1 MKRKR
6 IAWLLLTLSTLGG
19 MLSVYQLLFSIWMTA
34 NPRYDSDAWHTR
46 FYERLAIT
54 VLDGLIWVGS
64 IVWLV
69 RLAGK
74 AEKTSIHQNDAQG

>member
-1 MKRKR
+1 MIRKG
-6 IAWLLLTLSTLGG
+6 IAWLLLALSTLGG
-19 MLSVYQLLFSIWMTA
+19 MLSVYQLLFAIWMTA

-64 IVWLV
+64 ILWLL
-69 RLAGK
+69 RLARNDGK
-74 AEKTSIHQNDAQG
+74 MASHENNVRG

>member
-1 MKRKR
+1 VIRKV
-6 IAWLLLTLSTLGG
+6 IAWSLLTLSTLGG

-46 FYERLAIT
+46 YYERLAIT
-54 VLDGLIWVGS
+54 VLVGLIWVGS

-69 RLAGK
+69 RLAGN
-74 AEKTSIHQNDAQG
+74 AEKTASHENNARG